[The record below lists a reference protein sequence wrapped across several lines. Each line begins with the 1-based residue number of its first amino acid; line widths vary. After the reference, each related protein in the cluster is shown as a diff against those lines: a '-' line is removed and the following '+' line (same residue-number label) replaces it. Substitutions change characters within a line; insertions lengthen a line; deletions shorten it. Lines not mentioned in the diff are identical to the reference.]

1 MQRAQREVRSASA
14 GITASMAAIGVS
26 VGAAQLGRF
35 VLEAD
40 KVATAYRRQSVAAV
54 TLAGSQAKL
63 NQFLSVYEDAMGG
76 AVAKAEAMANVTKLM
91 SVGFADSASEL
102 DQFARAIR
110 GISIAMGTSED
121 TVTQNLILEL
131 FTQRGARLDQ
141 LGLQYDKVKARAA
154 ELAAADKSL
163 TAQQAYQNAVLEQAK
178 IRFGALTDAA
188 AGQKTGIEKLGI
200 AWENF
205 KLQFGEEASGGTN
218 IIFEQW
224 AADIERATSELR
236 QFSDFLEKVKKTG
249 QQLRFDSGI
258 SGFDPNAN
266 YGSRTSIGRVTPTH
280 IGDGSAPRFTE
291 EQTDAIAD
299 FYRSSMDAERAAH
312 NERLQA
318 TVDYERQ
325 RTQTI
330 RDFGKSMA
338 REEEDFNLARARSLR
353 DYERSVL
360 SIMRDAQKREAK
372 AQADLAESLAE
383 MRAKSTERLADI
395 ETNYNRA
402 RERAADSYGKSL
414 RDAAGRLDAKRIS
427 ELQADY
433 KTQEDE
439 RKESYNDQLTK
450 ERANLAES
458 IAEAQ
463 KAHAERL
470 QDARDADAERLSDMR
485 LNRALQQADEDADRV
500 TRKNR
505 AFQDHNDQLAEMDRL
520 HAERMTQ
527 IDNQLLQ
534 EKTRYKTALDEF
546 LGRTK
551 DATDAAIAYYDAV
564 NNALIGPRPL
574 NSMITPGQFPSLLG
588 GGSTSPIPQSNG
600 AAGNGG
606 TGRVSSVTISAGAV
620 VIYAAASQSPT
631 AIGAAV
637 REELGK
643 ILKEV
648 AA

>member
-1 MQRAQREVRSASA
+1 
-14 GITASMAAIGVS
+14 MAAIGVS

-110 GISIAMGTSED
+110 GISIAMGMSED

-163 TAQQAYQNAVLEQAK
+163 TAQQAYQNAVLEQARQ
-178 IRFGALTDAA
+178 RFGALTDAA
-188 AGQKTGIEKLGI
+188 AGQKTGLEKLGI

-205 KLQFGEEASGGTN
+205 KLQFGEGASGGTN

-224 AADIERATSELR
+224 ASDIERATSELQ
-236 QFSDFLEKVKKTG
+236 QFSDFLEQVKKTG
-249 QQLRFDSGI
+249 QQLRFDLGI

-291 EQTDAIAD
+291 EQEKAITD
-299 FYRSSMDAERAAH
+299 FYKSSMDAERSAH
-312 NERLQA
+312 NEQLRA
-318 TVDYERQ
+318 TVEYESQ

-330 RDFGKSMA
+330 RDFGKQMA
-338 REEEDFNLARARSLR
+338 REEQDFNTARARSLR

-372 AQADLAESLAE
+372 AQADLAETLADA
-383 MRAKSTERLADI
+383 RAKNTERLQDI
-395 ETNYNRA
+395 EKNYNRA
-402 RERAADSYGKSL
+402 RERAAESYGKSL

-427 ELQADY
+427 ELQDDY
-433 KTQEDE
+433 RTQEKE
-439 RKESYNDQLTK
+439 RKQSYDDQLTK
-450 ERANLAES
+450 ERENLAES
-458 IAEAQ
+458 IRQAQEA
-463 KAHAERL
+463 HNERL
-470 QDARDADAERLSDMR
+470 QDARDADAERLADMR
-485 LNRALQQADEDADRV
+485 LNRALQLSDEDADRA

-505 AFQDHNDQLAEMDRL
+505 AFADHNDQLAEMDRL

-534 EKTRYKTALDEF
+534 ENTRLKEGLDEF

-551 DATDAAIAYYDAV
+551 DATEAAIAYYDAL
-564 NNALIGPRPL
+564 NAALIGPRAQNPF
-574 NSMITPGQFPSLLG
+574 ITPGEFPSLLG
-588 GGSTSPIPQSNG
+588 GSSTPPMPQI
-600 AAGNGG
+600 NGG
-606 TGRVSSVTISAGAV
+606 SGTSGRVSNLTMAPTIQ
-620 VIYAAASQSPT
+620 IFAASSQSPT
-631 AIGAAV
+631 DIAAAV
-637 REELGK
+637 RVEMTKIYRELSR
-643 ILKEV
+643 
-648 AA
+648 